1 MQGRPP
7 QSAPSVPPA
16 TSAAWTQSQGIQPA
30 PPSSHP
36 PGEDLCG
43 WEICALYIVKNLKY
57 KLVFEE
63 AKTII
68 QKSNNKMYIEG
79 GV

>member
-43 WEICALYIVKNLKY
+43 WEICALYKVKKKN